1 MYPSIPLK
9 IIVAAA
15 INATPVAYMTN
26 GIIISIPFVIVKV

>member
-9 IIVAAA
+9 IIVTAA

-26 GIIISIPFVIVKV
+26 GISINIPFVILKV